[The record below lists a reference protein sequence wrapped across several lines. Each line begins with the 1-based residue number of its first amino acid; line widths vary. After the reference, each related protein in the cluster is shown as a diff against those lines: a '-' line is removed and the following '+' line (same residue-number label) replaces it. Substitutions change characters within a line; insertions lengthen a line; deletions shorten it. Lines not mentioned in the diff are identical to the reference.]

1 MKAFIRDLLGYDPN
15 DKELT
20 GGILGAVKGYYGCVE
35 AQGRGTLHCH
45 MMVWLEGSLN
55 PNEIREKAM
64 GDPDSPFCRR
74 LIAFLDDTISNSV
87 PAASSNCPRIPST
100 DLHPSS
106 VRGTTM
112 LGYHGYDCDSKEILQ
127 QDLHNLVHSCQV
139 HKHTATCY
147 KYCKDNSKPKECR
160 FGLDDSNVVLES
172 CFDPDTGELNL
183 RCLDGLVNNFNETML
198 RAIRCNMD
206 IKFIGSG
213 ASAKAVLYYITNYIT
228 KSQLKAHV
236 AYAAL
241 ERAVRRLDEQCPD
254 DSELTIRAKKLLQK
268 CAYSMISQQELSAQ
282 QVNTYLLDFEDHFT
296 SHKYK
301 NLYWVQIENLV
312 ENELP
317 SPECQPARKAF
328 ENVLATFTGDPIDT
342 TNEHE
347 SNDALAEDDHEV
359 EDDEEVGIAVGVDGS
374 LVAKASQVDDYRY
387 RPVSVEDLCLWE
399 QVAQCKKARKVRQN
413 VDIKDFVDENEAL
426 EDKYLYLLVLVYPE
440 EIVKVTGLDIVD

>member
-1 MKAFIRDLLGYDPN
+1 MKAFIRDLLRYDPS

-20 GGILGAVKGYYGCVE
+20 GGILGVVKGYYGCVE

-55 PNEIREKAM
+55 PNKIRE
-64 GDPDSPFCRR
+64 C
-74 LIAFLDDTISNSV
+74 
-87 PAASSNCPRIPST
+87 SSCPRIPST

-112 LGYHGYDCDSKEILQ
+112 FGYHGYDCDSKEILQ

-147 KYCKDNSKPKECR
+147 KYCKDSSKPKECR

-183 RCLDGLVNNFNETML
+183 RCLDGLVNNFNETIL

-254 DSELTIRAKKLLQK
+254 DSELTVRAKKLLQK

-282 QVNTYLLDFEDHFT
+282 QVDTYLLDLEDHFT

-301 NLYWVQIENLV
+301 NLYWAQIERLLDT
-312 ENELP
+312 ELP
-317 SPECQPARKAF
+317 SPEC
-328 ENVLATFTGDPIDT
+328 
-342 TNEHE
+342 
-347 SNDALAEDDHEV
+347 
-359 EDDEEVGIAVGVDGS
+359 
-374 LVAKASQVDDYRY
+374 
-387 RPVSVEDLCLWE
+387 
-399 QVAQCKKARKVRQN
+399 
-413 VDIKDFVDENEAL
+413 
-426 EDKYLYLLVLVYPE
+426 
-440 EIVKVTGLDIVD
+440 

>member
-20 GGILGAVKGYYGCVE
+20 GGILGVAKGYYGCVE

-55 PNEIREKAM
+55 PNEIREKAIS
-64 GDPDSPFCRR
+64 DPDSPFCRR

-112 LGYHGYDCDSKEILQ
+112 LGYNGYDCDSKDILQ

-139 HKHTATCY
+139 HKHTATCF
-147 KYCKDNSKPKECR
+147 KYCKDSSKPKECR

-183 RCLDGLVNNFNETML
+183 RCLDGLVNNFNETIL

-254 DSELTIRAKKLLQK
+254 DSELTVRAKKLLQK

-282 QVNTYLLDFEDHFT
+282 QVNTYLLDLEDHYT

-301 NLYWVQIENLV
+301 NLYWVQIERLLDT
-312 ENELP
+312 ELP

-328 ENVLATFTGDPIDT
+328 ESVQTTFTGDDST
-342 TNEHE
+342 
-347 SNDALAEDDHEV
+347 SANDASNNDIVSEVCNDPETIDALEDEHDV
-359 EDDEEVGIAVGVDGS
+359 EDDEEVGIAVGSDGS

-387 RPVSVEDLCLWE
+387 RPMSVEDLCLWE
-399 QVAQCKKARKVRQN
+399 Q
-413 VDIKDFVDENEAL
+413 
-426 EDKYLYLLVLVYPE
+426 
-440 EIVKVTGLDIVD
+440 

>member
-1 MKAFIRDLLGYDPN
+1 MLVAKNPVIAAKFFNIYLKAFIRDLLGYDPN

-20 GGILGAVKGYYGCVE
+20 GGILGVVKGYYGCVE

-45 MMVWLEGSLN
+45 MMVWLEGGLN
-55 PNEIREKAM
+55 PNEIHEKAVS
-64 GDPDSPFCRR
+64 DPDSPFCRR

-87 PAASSNCPRIPST
+87 PAARSNCPIIPST
-100 DLHPSS
+100 GFHPCS
-106 VRGTTM
+106 VRGMTM
-112 LGYHGYDCDSKEILQ
+112 SGYHGYDSDSEDVLQ

-147 KYCKDNSKPKECR
+147 KYCKDSSKPKECR
-160 FGLDDSNVVLES
+160 FGLDDSNIDFES

-183 RCLDGLVNNFNETML
+183 RCLDGLVNNFIL

-241 ERAVRRLDEQCPD
+241 ERAVRRLDEQCPE
-254 DSELTIRAKKLLQK
+254 DSELTICAKKLFQK

-282 QVNTYLLDFEDHFT
+282 QVNTYLLDLEDHFT

-301 NLYWVQIENLV
+301 NLYWVQIKNLV
-312 ENELP
+312 DNELP
-317 SPECQPARKAF
+317 SPECQSAHKAF
-328 ENVLATFTGDPIDT
+328 KSVLTTFTDGPVVT
-342 TNEHE
+342 TNEALDGNLSSGICDEHE
-347 SNDALAEDDHEV
+347 SNDALA

-374 LVAKASQVDDYRY
+374 LVAKASQADDYCY
-387 RPVSVEDLCLWE
+387 RPVSVEDLCL
-399 QVAQCKKARKVRQN
+399 
-413 VDIKDFVDENEAL
+413 
-426 EDKYLYLLVLVYPE
+426 
-440 EIVKVTGLDIVD
+440 